1 MKSSYDIPLQSMHT
15 RYHTGASNIEL
26 AKSKDSP
33 LKKIKNRQ
41 LYVDNINR
49 STFCIS

>member
-33 LKKIKNRQ
+33 FTKDYI
-41 LYVDNINR
+41 D
-49 STFCIS
+49 SHT